1 MGVRVWTF
9 ITQGRGVCVR
19 AWVKWMQHSDA
30 CACHYEATLF
40 VLIHI
45 CSVQSFRVTE
55 GSRRA
60 HECIERVQ
68 RVKPNLPSGV
78 CSYVHFNRRSWHFL
92 LIRQNLSLSLSP
104 VSVSFVLFLRHH
116 SHLTLSRSLHFP
128 SCSLCIYLSPLMRCF
143 FLIKSSL

>member
-9 ITQGRGVCVR
+9 ITQDRGVCVR

-30 CACHYEATLF
+30 CASHYEATLF
-40 VLIHI
+40 VLMHI
-45 CSVQSFRVTE
+45 CSIQSFRVTE

-78 CSYVHFNRRSWHFL
+78 CSYVHFNRGGAGTFFL
-92 LIRQNLSLSLSP
+92 SVKISHSVSLSCFRFLCSLSASSFSSHTFSLPPFSVMLPLHLSLPSHA
-104 VSVSFVLFLRHH
+104 LF
-116 SHLTLSRSLHFP
+116 F
-128 SCSLCIYLSPLMRCF
+128 
-143 FLIKSSL
+143 